1 MQTERHLDI
10 TLFDERATSGGRT
23 RSFVEK
29 NTGDIIDNG
38 QHLMMGCY
46 TSTLRYA
53 SQIGT
58 SSKLSLLSPLRIPFY
73 QKHIGTIGSLQVS
86 SKLPVPANL
95 LFGILS
101 SDLLAGYEK
110 LAALRFGS
118 AVMLFSYDKRFADST
133 CKELFSATYQP
144 ETLIKKLWE
153 PIILATLNASIEQA
167 SAQLFLNT
175 LRTVFLMNRKYSSIL
190 MPTVGLSELLIDPA
204 IKLLQ
209 SLGHRF
215 QTGKQIV
222 AAHEQSGV
230 VYLSVDGVSGYDTFD
245 ALIIAASPMPQW
257 ASEFISQPSIPN
269 FSPIVN
275 AYLWLD
281 KKIVHHPINGFI
293 DTDLQWCF
301 PKTSKHSKQLI
312 ACTVSAANEMAEQES
327 EQIVSTISDDLFA
340 SIGSSAKI
348 NHSVVLK
355 EKRATYL
362 MTPHS
367 QQDRPPIQ
375 TRFHNIQCA
384 SDFVQNALPM
394 TIEGAIRNG
403 QRAARNLFNDL

>member
-1 MQTERHLDI
+1 MKTTRQLDI
-10 TLFDERATSGGRT
+10 TLFDERTTPGGRT

-29 NTGDIIDNG
+29 NTGDVIDNG

-46 TSTLRYA
+46 TSTLRYT

-58 SSKLSLLSPLRIPFY
+58 STKLSLLSSLQIPFY

-101 SDLLAGYEK
+101 SDLLANYEK
-110 LAALRFGS
+110 LAALRFGAS
-118 AVMLFSYDKRFADST
+118 VMLFSYDKPFANKT

-175 LRTVFLMNRKYSSIL
+175 LRTVFLMDRTFSSIL
-190 MPTVGLSELLIDPA
+190 LPTVGLSDLLVDPA
-204 IKLLQ
+204 ISLLQ
-209 SLGHRF
+209 TLGHKIYI
-215 QTGKQIV
+215 GKQIV

-230 VYLSVDGVSGYDTFD
+230 VYLSVEGVSGYDTFD

-257 ASEFISQPSIPN
+257 AAEFISQSSIPA

-275 AYLWLD
+275 VYLWLD

-301 PKTSKHSKQLI
+301 PKTSKHSTQLI
-312 ACTVSAANEMAEQES
+312 ACTISAANEMAEQEPS
-327 EQIVSTISDDLFA
+327 QIVKTISDDLFG
-340 SIGSSAKI
+340 SVGSSTTI
-348 NHSVVLK
+348 NHSVILK

-362 MTPHS
+362 MSPDS

-384 SDFVQNALPM
+384 SDFAQNALPM